1 MKFKKKNIDEIIDS
15 TNGLIGKN
23 SVPTTGSDLETT
35 SNKTTDQDKVIAQQP
50 YRNDALSRFGF
61 TLLPFFEGKEDGDK
75 IVHKLGELLYRD
87 HKVLLKEYYK
97 NVNKLKNDYRVMEEL
112 EYNDL
117 PEEMKEEFMDL
128 SIDIIELIGEN
139 IDDASKKTDNID
151 ENEML
156 EDKMI
161 DEKKED
167 ELSQKSNDNGVMD
180 KKIKKIA
187 GLINKLDKKSINNII
202 DLLEIH

>member
-35 SNKTTDQDKVIAQQP
+35 SSKTTDQDKVIGHQP
-50 YRNDALSRFGF
+50 FKYDVLSRFGF
-61 TLLPFFEGKEDGDK
+61 TLLPFFEGQEDGDK
-75 IVHKLGELLYRD
+75 IVHELGELLYRD

-97 NVNKLKNDYRVMEEL
+97 NINKLKNDYRVIEEL

-117 PEEMKEEFMDL
+117 PEDMKEEFIDL
-128 SIDIIELIGEN
+128 SIDIVELIGKN

-167 ELSQKSNDNGVMD
+167 ELSEKSNDNGVMD